1 MPECENCGSNVN
13 KGWKY
18 CPKCGSA
25 METEFSGFSEVFEKM
40 AEELSDVNKM
50 FERQV
55 EAIDL
60 SPWFKKSKGGSQG
73 RGFSIKIVTSG
84 DNEPK
89 VSIQTFGGVDKKQIK
104 KQLYNGLGLEGQDVY
119 EERPVRAKTTT
130 PKTPPP
136 KTTEE
141 PKTSIKN
148 IHNKLAVDLELPGV
162 KKPSDIEIKDLESSI
177 EVKAVVGKKAFFK
190 ILTKPENKRITG
202 KSFDRGVLHLEFS

>member
-1 MPECENCGSNVN
+1 MVECDSCGSNVN
-13 KGWKY
+13 KGWRY

-25 METEFSGFSEVFEKM
+25 MEELSGFSEVFEKM
-40 AEELSDVNKM
+40 AEELSQVNKM

-84 DNEPK
+84 DNEPR

-119 EERPVRAKTTT
+119 EEKPVRPKAAVT
-130 PKTPPP
+130 KTPPP
-136 KTTEE
+136 KAILE
-141 PKTSIKN
+141 PKTNIKN
-148 IHNKLAVDLELPGV
+148 IQNKLIVDLEMPGV
-162 KKPSDIEIKDLESSI
+162 KKPSDIEIKELPSSI
-177 EVKAVVGKKAFFK
+177 EVKAVVGDKAFFK
-190 ILTKPENKRITG
+190 ILTKPENKKITG
-202 KSFDRGVLHLEFS
+202 KSFEKGTLRLEFS